1 VGFEL
6 PVRSEKFAFEFSA
19 EFPASLDK
27 FGFRENFAPEVLD
40 VSIRFVPAVRSQ
52 VASRHTSLS
61 LLIHFSDTEMAR
73 SKARFRAPFARRR
86 ELSPPQYFPTSS

>member
-1 VGFEL
+1 MAEQVGFEL

-40 VSIRFVPAVRSQ
+40 VSIRFVPAVRFA
-52 VASRHTSLS
+52 VA
-61 LLIHFSDTEMAR
+61 
-73 SKARFRAPFARRR
+73 
-86 ELSPPQYFPTSS
+86 